1 MKYFSK
7 IVFAALIMLGLASC
21 MKKANYSIIPAITFK
36 SLVINST
43 TNATLQVNFTDGD
56 GDIGYQT
63 SDVTA
68 PVNFYVEL
76 LQQDST
82 GKFQPILDPLLHD
95 TIMSD
100 TAFLGYHIPYITPTG
115 NDKELSGQIQV
126 VMSNS
131 SWYFASFK
139 NMEYKVWLIDRSG
152 HVSNR
157 ITTPT
162 IVSP

>member
-1 MKYFSK
+1 
-7 IVFAALIMLGLASC
+7 
-21 MKKANYSIIPAITFK
+21 
-36 SLVINST
+36 
-43 TNATLQVNFTDGD
+43 LQVNFTDGD

-63 SDVTA
+63 SDVNA
-68 PVNFYVEL
+68 PVNFYVEI

-82 GKFQPILDPLLHD
+82 GKFQPLLDPLLHD
-95 TIMSD
+95 TIMGD

-131 SWYFASFK
+131 SWYFANNK
-139 NMEYKVWLIDRSG
+139 NMEYRVWLIDRSG
-152 HVSNR
+152 HISNR
-157 ITTPT
+157 VTTPP